1 MGGLILPGF
10 PGGSRGKEPA
20 CQCRRLKRFGFHPW
34 IGEDSL
40 GGRHGNPL
48 QYSCLENPTDSGA
61 WWATVRRV
69 ERSQTQLKRVSTH
82 AGTILPLRQPPGP
95 HLHLVPPLT
104 HPAPVSALCAP
115 LPSPSL
121 WPLSRPFRS
130 LDFSPAA
137 FLGFDLV

>member
-1 MGGLILPGF
+1 MDSVSPQDY
-10 PGGSRGKEPA
+10 PGGTAVRTLPTSAGDVGSIPGSRRPA
-20 CQCRRLKRFGFHPW
+20 R
-34 IGEDSL
+34 
-40 GGRHGNPL
+40 GGNGNPL

-121 WPLSRPFRS
+121 RPLSRPFRS